1 MLSVPLLCFSSRIA
15 AKGVLPSLPK
25 IVGPGLATGPN
36 IVGSGCQ
43 VRLKTLLKRAIS
55 VDSCCSAGLN
65 SVGSRLARPKILQRG
80 VGFGCLARPTDL
92 GPGWAVGPNIL
103 GSGSATIPNDIIIY
117 IKNILN
123 FIIINIKIITICI
136 INIIIIIIKSINIK
150 NSIICIII
158 IFIFL

>member
-1 MLSVPLLCFSSRIA
+1 VFSSRIA

-36 IVGSGCQ
+36 VVGSGYQ
-43 VRLKTLLKRAIS
+43 VKLKTLSKRVIS
-55 VDSCCSAGLN
+55 VESCCPPGLN

-80 VGFGCLARPTDL
+80 AGFGCPARPTDL
-92 GPGWAVGPNIL
+92 GSGWAVGPNIL
-103 GSGSATIPNDIIIY
+103 GSGCATIPNDIIIY

-123 FIIINIKIITICI
+123 FIIINIKNITICI

-158 IFIFL
+158 IIIFYN